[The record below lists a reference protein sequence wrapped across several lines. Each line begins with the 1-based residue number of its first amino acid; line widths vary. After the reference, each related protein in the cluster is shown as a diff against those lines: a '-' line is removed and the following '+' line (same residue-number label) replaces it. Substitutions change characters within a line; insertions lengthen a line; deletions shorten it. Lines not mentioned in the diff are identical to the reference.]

1 MPPPL
6 QTYIPRI
13 YARREYTDG
22 LLQEL
27 GILRAEQGGV
37 IYASAPTDHHRK
49 NLCIIPEVC
58 CKNSDGLLRDQRWG
72 LNPLGVQ
79 VRAGYCIAVP
89 KFQAR
94 EPSVQVSSSQFT

>member
-13 YARREYTDG
+13 YARREYTDC
-22 LLQEL
+22 LLREL
-27 GILRAEQGGV
+27 GILRAERS
-37 IYASAPTDHHRK
+37 SAPTTDHHRK

-79 VRAGYCIAVP
+79 VRAGYWVELP
-89 KFQAR
+89 KSQAT
-94 EPSVQVSSSQFT
+94 ESSPHLSFSQFA